1 MNHDTLIF
9 VASFLG
15 TGAALSTALGLLW
28 RRFRGV
34 AHLLDD
40 LLGEPARP
48 GRSPVPGVMAR
59 LADLE
64 GEHKNLQAE
73 VTYLGDQIRA
83 LAAAAANRRIGD
95 MTDG

>member
-1 MNHDTLIF
+1 LNHDTLIF

-28 RRFRGV
+28 RRFRGM

-48 GRSPVPGVMAR
+48 GRPPVPGVMAR

-64 GEHKNLQAE
+64 QEHQKLQSE

-83 LAAAAANRRIGD
+83 LAAAAASRRRGD
-95 MTDG
+95 QTDD